1 MPVFRVLAS
10 RTEFFTIEAFFRAAN
25 ADEAET
31 AFYAALEGHG
41 PALRWGQDYD
51 GCDSDIDSV
60 EDVTAS
66 HDPDPSDLD
75 RRVCRL
81 CGRMV
86 RWTGASAENSPTG
99 ATISGPW
106 VHLANESLDEGI
118 GL

>member
-10 RTEFFTIEAFFRAAN
+10 RTEFFTIEAFFRTSN
-25 ADEAET
+25 AEEAEA

-41 PALRWGQDYD
+41 PALRWEEDYD
-51 GCDSDIDSV
+51 GSDSDIDSV

-66 HDPDPSDLD
+66 HAPDPSDLD

-86 RWTGASAENSPTG
+86 RWTGVPPEDSPTG
-99 ATISGPW
+99 ATIPGPW
-106 VHLANESLDEGI
+106 LHVVNESLDEGV
-118 GL
+118 GF